1 MNSDNPLKDRLI
13 LVVDDE
19 PDILETV
26 KEQLE
31 MCLVHTARDYST
43 ALQYI
48 LSYTYDIVILDIM
61 GVNGFE
67 LLKQAVNEGFPT
79 VMLTA
84 HSLSPESLKKSMK
97 LGAVSFL
104 PKEKIT
110 ELDSYL
116 EDVLMGG
123 GKPVWQ
129 KLFDKMESYFN
140 KKFGMDWRERDKFF
154 EEFEYEMISVMGGEA

>member
-1 MNSDNPLKDRLI
+1 
-13 LVVDDE
+13 VVDDE

-26 KEQLE
+26 KEQLD

-48 LSYTYDIVILDIM
+48 LSYTYDIVVLDIM

-67 LLKQAVNEGFPT
+67 LLKEAVNREFPT
-79 VMLTA
+79 VMFTA
-84 HSLSPESLKKSMK
+84 HALSPESLKKSMK

-110 ELDSYL
+110 ELGQHL
-116 EDVLMGG
+116 EEVLLGG

-129 KLFDKMESYFN
+129 KLFDKMGSYFN
-140 KKFGMDWRERDKFF
+140 KKFGPEWKEKYKFF
-154 EEFEYEMISVMGGEA
+154 KEFEDDMIARVESRSQG